1 MYLSSRAARSN
12 SDGSHLAQ
20 GSEGVSAYAELGRG
34 REDEQEKG
42 EEAAHALST
51 PGGQPRIWYFINS
64 LPSRP
69 ESHRPHMR

>member
-20 GSEGVSAYAELGRG
+20 GSEGVSAWAGAAKS
-34 REDEQEKG
+34 EQEKG
-42 EEAAHALST
+42 EEAAHAFST